1 MPVLIGSEPISQLPE
16 TVEEIYK
23 SFPFLEAEALKLVQS
38 PLRVIDKPEGVLYI
52 TQKEY
57 AVLHSSDENFSIVG
71 TDDATTCH
79 IVVLVNREESS
90 VCVAHIDSTDDL
102 EDELARMVFD
112 VLGQQNMKND
122 FPLELSIMGGY
133 CDEMRKSEVLTLD
146 LLHFYNQ
153 LPVKFQLKSLCVG
166 SVNTRSSN
174 GINWPIMYGAA
185 VNIHSDFVISP
196 AKVYHSTEGVFKIS
210 PFNYRFQ
217 SQMAEWA
224 LKSDDFILNN
234 FSTSPAV
241 EPEHFSKEMKEVFQ
255 FIIHNP
261 FPMISI
267 FKFNKSLKYV
277 PSPQGQWLKL

>member
-196 AKVYHSTEGVFKIS
+196 AKFYLSVRGPSLS
-210 PFNYRFQ
+210 LRSSRFL
-217 SQMAEWA
+217 SREC
-224 LKSDDFILNN
+224 LIDR
-234 FSTSPAV
+234 
-241 EPEHFSKEMKEVFQ
+241 
-255 FIIHNP
+255 
-261 FPMISI
+261 
-267 FKFNKSLKYV
+267 
-277 PSPQGQWLKL
+277 